1 MAARTLA
8 LTRATLVTEADAEK
22 DEVAVAESLHS
33 LDKGALGMGGMVD
46 HEPRANGSPRHAD
59 MQQPIASGTA
69 VKAGAT
75 EALAAAAASTLES
88 ELELVLVED
97 AE

>member
-8 LTRATLVTEADAEK
+8 LTRAALVAEADAEE

-59 MQQPIASGTA
+59 MQQPIASGT
-69 VKAGAT
+69 T
-75 EALAAAAASTLES
+75 
-88 ELELVLVED
+88 VLP
-97 AE
+97 

>member
-8 LTRATLVTEADAEK
+8 LTRATLVAEADAEE
-22 DEVAVAESLHS
+22 DAVAVVETLDS
-33 LDKGALGMGGMVD
+33 LDKGSLGMGGMVD

-75 EALAAAAASTLES
+75 DAQAAAAASTLES
-88 ELELVLVED
+88 ELELVLVVD

>member
-1 MAARTLA
+1 MA
-8 LTRATLVTEADAEK
+8 LTRVTLVSEADVDAEK
-22 DEVAVAESLHS
+22 DEVAVAESLQS

-69 VKAGAT
+69 EKAGAT

-88 ELELVLVED
+88 ELELVLV
-97 AE
+97 AETE